1 MPNKIYESPDG
12 GKTVFERNIGDSY
25 DKRKK
30 LTEAKMRDHEYT
42 VDIDSFNNKGY
53 KGDDDFET
61 WMRTEAPFVPDAK
74 TGTLGEGSSSYT
86 VNADSITIS
95 SNYTVDDNWQK
106 RMSIKLPVDI
116 MHTLYPKEMK
126 GETQ

>member
-1 MPNKIYESPDG
+1 MPNNKFWEHYCNIQKDIMS
-12 GKTVFERNIGDSY
+12 FEK
-25 DKRKK
+25 DKECDWCGA
-30 LTEAKMRDHEYT
+30 TENMSDDYT
-42 VDIDSFNNKGY
+42 VSIDSFNNKGY

-95 SNYTVDDNWQK
+95 SNYTIDDNWQK

>member
-53 KGDDDFET
+53 KVDDDFET
-61 WMRTEAPFVPDAK
+61 WMRTEAPFAPDAK

-95 SNYTVDDNWQK
+95 SNYTIDDNWQK

>member
-53 KGDDDFET
+53 KVDDDFET

-95 SNYTVDDNWQK
+95 SNYTIDDNWQK

>member
-1 MPNKIYESPDG
+1 
-12 GKTVFERNIGDSY
+12 
-25 DKRKK
+25 
-30 LTEAKMRDHEYT
+30 MRDHEYT

-53 KGDDDFET
+53 KVDDDFET

-95 SNYTVDDNWQK
+95 SNYTIDDNWQK

-126 GETQ
+126 GETQWRPSFLM